1 MHSQSGNGMRQC
13 CGQHHHQ
20 AVCLVLG
27 VAYTVAIN
35 TDCQHLAV
43 AEAGTKAFL
52 GKKLTKSLG
61 VGDPPEVER
70 KAAESAKG
78 LLEDVL
84 KGANM
89 AFRHSRR
96 GGGTVTGAA
105 PVVAR
110 IAMEQGYIVVGVVTT
125 PSRVERARML
135 VAEGGIGNM
144 RAKADTIIIGSN
156 RLLDMMSDLPLE
168 RIFQAVDK
176 LIVEIIK
183 GLRRHNGAIP
193 HQRSSSGYR

>member
-1 MHSQSGNGMRQC
+1 M
-13 CGQHHHQ
+13 
-20 AVCLVLG
+20 
-27 VAYTVAIN
+27 
-35 TDCQHLAV
+35 
-43 AEAGTKAFL
+43 
-52 GKKLTKSLG
+52 
-61 VGDPPEVER
+61 
-70 KAAESAKG
+70 
-78 LLEDVL
+78 
-84 KGANM
+84 
-89 AFRHSRR
+89 
-96 GGGTVTGAA
+96 
-105 PVVAR
+105 VAR